1 MRNLK
6 TLDFAAFFALMCA
19 AVLTILSIRNT
30 GNVTYT
36 SFLNHFLSGLLLVT
50 VSFAAGGLRNRFP
63 KITDALFA
71 AALTIFLYETWPHTF
86 FDDAGFIMRYLDNLK
101 EGVWFHYNAGEGPVF
116 GISGIIH
123 GMLASVWVTFFQMTP
138 ERALHVSN
146 LMGLFACVWLLAAII
161 RKLTENVVLG
171 YASAAVVILFS
182 KSFCDVLFTGME
194 TPLHIA
200 FILAALYFLVHGNT
214 KGFYLFSSL
223 SIISKLDAV
232 PVTGFL
238 MLIYAARRLQK
249 IKIPQLINEEWKSIT
264 FFFLVPLLLW
274 IVAAYFY
281 FGSPFPQSAKAKVLY
296 HSGAAS
302 SRFPFLEGF
311 TGDIYKY
318 PMLILWL
325 LFFLIQLLLVK
336 RTNGKSVTLHFSLGW
351 MFVGIMLLYY
361 FYNPNERMLWYYA
374 LPDFLLVGQCVYSSV
389 WIASWAK
396 DWKKFLMPV
405 LLIPFWTIYLKP
417 DAEGAKNW
425 MYVYLERVE
434 RERYEVGKFIA
445 KEGLPSDT
453 LIAWHGLLA
462 RPFPGFVIDG
472 TGLNSKLA
480 VDFKLNRDSLLA
492 ELNPRFGIHHGYP
505 QINASFSEHGYKI
518 KGMFG
523 DVTLENWPAWVWW
536 EKDRY
541 SDVAFR
547 SVVVSDSLIAE
558 GKVTFRQNPLKVEGR
573 MIEMLIPVRKNNGID
588 LWVVFEGRVHT
599 DRVIQ
604 VLVWKQQALWKEI
617 YVTIPAYGMES
628 YPSLYTFGD
637 KINLSGPKDSLT
649 DAYLKVQFLP
659 TGEDTSV
666 KINNP
671 IIEYGGVKSL

>member
-6 TLDFAAFFALMCA
+6 TLDYAAFFALMCA
-19 AVLTILSIRNT
+19 AALTTLSIQNT
-30 GNVTYT
+30 GNATFS
-36 SFLNHFLSGLLLVT
+36 SFLNPFLWGLLWVA
-50 VSFAAGGLRNRFP
+50 VSFVAGGIRNRFP
-63 KITDALFA
+63 RITDALLA
-71 AALTIFLYETWPHTF
+71 AALTLFLYKTWPHTF

-101 EGVWFHYNAGEGPVF
+101 QGVWFHYNAGEGPIF

-123 GMLASVWVTFFQMTP
+123 GLLTSIWVTFFHMTP

-146 LMGLFACVWLLAAII
+146 LMGLFACVWLLSGII
-161 RKLTENVVLG
+161 RKLTENAVLG
-171 YASAAVVILFS
+171 YAATAVVILFS

-200 FILAALYFLVHGNT
+200 FILAALYFLVYENT

-232 PVTGFL
+232 PVIGFL
-238 MLIYAARRLQK
+238 MLIYAAGRLQK
-249 IKIPQLINEEWKSIT
+249 TKIPQLINEEWKPKT
-264 FFFLVPLLLW
+264 FFLLLPLILW
-274 IVAAYFY
+274 IAAAYLY

-302 SRFPFLEGF
+302 SWFPFLEGF
-311 TGDIYKY
+311 TRDIYKY
-318 PMLILWL
+318 PLLIFWL
-325 LFFLIQLLLVK
+325 FSLAVHLLLTR
-336 RTNGKSVTLHFSLGW
+336 RTKGKSITLHFSLGW

-374 LPDFLLVGQCVYSSV
+374 LPDFLLVGQCVYSSI

-396 DWKKFLMPV
+396 DWRKILMPV
-405 LLIPFWTIYLKP
+405 MLIPFWTMYLKP
-417 DAEGAKNW
+417 DADGAKNW

-445 KEGLPSDT
+445 KDGLPSDT

-505 QINASFSEHGYKI
+505 HINASFSEHGYKI

-536 EKDRY
+536 EKDRH
-541 SDVAFR
+541 SDVTFR
-547 SVVVSDSLIAE
+547 SEVVSDSLIAE
-558 GKVTFRQNPLKVEGR
+558 GNVTFRQNPLKVEGR
-573 MIEMLIPVRKNNGID
+573 MIEMLIPVQKNNGMD
-588 LWVVFEGRVHT
+588 LWFVFEGRVQT

-604 VLVWKQQALWKEI
+604 VLVWKQNAIWKEI
-617 YVTIPAYGMES
+617 YVTIPAYGIES

-637 KINLSGPKDSLT
+637 KISLSSPKDSLT
-649 DAYLKVQFLP
+649 ETFLKVQFLP

-671 IIEYGGVKSL
+671 IIEYSGVKNL